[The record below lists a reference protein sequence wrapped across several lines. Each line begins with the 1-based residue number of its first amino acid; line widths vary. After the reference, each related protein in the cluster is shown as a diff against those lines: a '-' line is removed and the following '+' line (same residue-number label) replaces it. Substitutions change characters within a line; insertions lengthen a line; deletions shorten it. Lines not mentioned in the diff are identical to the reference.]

1 LRVLVAG
8 GAGYIGSHTVV
19 KLIEAG
25 HDVVIADDFSNSNP
39 AVRERL
45 EAITGSKITMHE
57 VDLCDQDATDHLFT
71 DEKIDAV
78 IHFAGFKAVGESVAK
93 PIDYYENNLGTMFSL
108 LRAMERHGVNIIVFS
123 SSATV
128 YGDAGT
134 SVMHEE
140 LATTAVNP
148 YGWTKVMGEQILR
161 DVANARP
168 QMRVALLRY
177 FNPVGAHPSGLI
189 GEDPSDVPNNLMP
202 FIAQVAI
209 GRREKLNIFGG
220 DYDTKDGTG
229 VRDFIHVEDLATGHV
244 AALEALGRTDESV
257 KTWNLG
263 TGNGVSVLEL
273 LHAFER
279 AAGKKLPY
287 EIVDRRPGD
296 LAAYW
301 ADPSLANEELRWHA
315 TKTVDDMC
323 IDTWRWQKNNPDG
336 YAD

>member
-1 LRVLVAG
+1 M
-8 GAGYIGSHTVV
+8 

-25 HDVVIADDFSNSNP
+25 HDVVIADDFSNSKP

-45 EAITGSKITMHE
+45 ETITGRTIVMHE
-57 VDLCDQDATDHLFT
+57 VDLCDQAATDHLFT

-128 YGDAGT
+128 YGDADT

-140 LATTAVNP
+140 LATMAVNP

-161 DVANARP
+161 DVAHARP

-244 AALEALGRTDESV
+244 AALEALGRTEDSV

-273 LHAFER
+273 LRAFER
-279 AAGKKLPY
+279 AAGKQLPY

-301 ADPSLANEELRWHA
+301 ADPSLANLELNWRA
-315 TKTVDDMC
+315 AKTVDDMC
-323 IDTWRWQKNNPDG
+323 ADTWRWQKNNPDG
-336 YAD
+336 YPD

>member
-1 LRVLVAG
+1 MRVLVAG

-301 ADPSLANEELRWHA
+301 ADPSLANEELHWHA